1 MYIGKNTKKEIS
13 RMVDFRTSFEY
24 IKGVKAIVTDE
35 FERLKEELINA
46 FNGHAVTEEIEGG
59 PKASNTSNTLG
70 GVGNLFSFIG
80 FESGDRP
87 TQPIRMAL
95 DGIALTSI
103 VVSRDGSSRS
113 HIIYPTADDIF
124 RMTPMPWAE
133 GRSWAQGIEQG
144 MPGLGKYL
152 RKDSGRSGGGIQTDN
167 QIRGG
172 GFSNTSYIS
181 SMIRDFEKKILKL
194 NKIRL

>member
-1 MYIGKNTKKEIS
+1 MYVRRNTKKEIS
-13 RMVDFRTSFEY
+13 RMVDLRTSFEY
-24 IKGVKAIVTDE
+24 IKGVKAIVTVE
-35 FERLKEELINA
+35 FEKLKEELIRA
-46 FNGHAVTEEIEGG
+46 FNGHPVTVEIEGG
-59 PKASNTSNTLG
+59 PKTSNTSNTLG

-80 FESGDRP
+80 FESGDNP

-103 VVSRDGSSRS
+103 IISRDGSSRS

-124 RMTPMPWAE
+124 RMTSMPWAE

-152 RKDSGRSGGGIQTDN
+152 RKDSGRSGGGIQADN
-167 QIRGG
+167 QVRGG
-172 GFSNTSYIS
+172 GFSNTSYILS
-181 SMIRDFEKKILKL
+181 LIHI
-194 NKIRL
+194 